1 MKLNI
6 SLLGAF
12 VGCVASVLAADR
24 TADGYGFIEGY
35 AGTPV
40 DAAKALPF
48 RYVASAVT
56 GGTLGGA
63 SSHAIDRSLPNTWA
77 PEAIYQLERWGASLT
92 TTFTGL
98 VPGATY
104 KVELHLTENYF
115 GGSNGGNGTGMR
127 IWKVSFNGVVA
138 ETDIDI
144 YREAGGPWKAL
155 CKQYETTADAN
166 GRIAV
171 LMQQTKDNGHFSG
184 IAVFGK
190 VAPSAPVCSGRVV
203 DGTSDLAFTW
213 DAATDVNRYYVQK
226 APDSTGPWTDVAET
240 RPETRA
246 ATFPSAY
253 DPSVKTCYRVVAS
266 NGVGMAASSVITF
279 QAADGTPL
287 KTRGET
293 VASAAS
299 AFYRITAEGAASD
312 PDNALAAD
320 AVTALGYT
328 LDIPGASTLL
338 LGAGQTFTV
347 GTLGTGDGG
356 AALTV
361 AGAGTVAPKGGS
373 LNLASDGL
381 LRVETAV
388 AGADSDALAKNGAGT
403 AVLAGGLTGFARA
416 AIYGGVLAVGNASD
430 ATLGPALS
438 GRGAF
443 EKRGAG
449 MLTVAK
455 ASPDLAGDVVVKEG
469 TLRFGVTGSAFGNVS
484 GRLVVEDGAALDV
497 ATDGL
502 ANETVNLG
510 ARTVVVAGAGP
521 DGRGAIVNTSG
532 KSQFNALRNGALAGD
547 VVFGGGGGT
556 KSESVGRWDFRSGA
570 LAMNGHSIE
579 KVGSNLVCLTG
590 IALTTGDRPVTI
602 DVKEGYWSSET
613 STTYTQGPANT
624 LRIHD
629 GALLDLYQMSN
640 PLNWTFDLLG
650 GSSVQ
655 FRSGNDSQNRITGPV
670 ALGAGDVNIFAKADV
685 HGSVYGDITG
695 PGRLRSV
702 SGPAGRVSLYGT
714 NSYAGGT
721 YVSGGDLYVAH
732 KDALPGYADPGK
744 VEVSNATL
752 ILGLDSGSW
761 TAADANALVSRGQI
775 PSNAQLGVSLKSG
788 ERTWT
793 DDLLFAQGGFSKYD
807 AGTLTL
813 QGRLEVP
820 RAILAMAGSLVLD
833 GANEHRTM
841 YVVQHHASKLVLT
854 NGAALKLSTVNDQ
867 NTQIGANARELAE
880 LHVRPGCFLGGT
892 NDCAVNSAT
901 AGILVGTSASGM
913 GLVTVADGATVKHK
927 VNLGV
932 NSGEA
937 QGAVHQFGGFV
948 ENQGGAANDIRVGDA
963 GYGYYELNAG
973 ELDWWGY
980 GTLGGPNGKAMGV
993 MVVHGGLFKYIPKI
1007 TAGRLGLSRGGSAA
1021 FYMDGGLVDFRAP
1034 GAMLALGENDNNGT
1048 GSGSQVTFTVD
1059 GGEVLFGNQTT
1070 WFGNRR
1076 DCQAVINLRN
1086 GGLLQ
1091 CGTLAANCNYFET
1104 NRETVVALLNF
1115 DGGVFR
1121 ATSNNNLFPSDAVR
1135 HADAV
1140 TLYAGGAVFDAS
1152 NFTLTVNHALTA
1164 ASGQGV
1170 ASISIPD
1177 ALKNASNYIGAPFVK
1192 ITGGGGCGATA
1203 VCTYDSRTRKVT
1215 GVKITNPGTG
1225 YTGAPTV
1232 TITGGGFTNVY
1243 SGTATLAANATTG
1256 GVTVRSATGT
1266 GTVVFSGSNAF
1277 NGPVTV
1283 ESGRLRVAAPGAFPE
1298 GNDLVLAGGT
1308 FDGSGQTV
1316 TAGVVRVTS
1325 GALCNVTLVCDRIE
1339 KTGDGELVLDG
1350 ARLVE
1355 RNGSALAGSI
1365 VLADRLAERPGL
1377 YETVLSGNGN
1387 WTAETTGGVI
1397 QLTTAKANTTSG
1409 WSDDTTAVYKGFI
1422 WNRGDAPVRW
1432 TFMESFDDLTRLWI
1446 DGEVVLADGN
1456 WNLAAKKTVELAPGA
1471 HRFELRL
1478 GQGGGGAGPSSACT
1492 NTLDGVRPE
1501 FGFAIDFQGRDEL
1514 RASNYT
1520 LPVDPGDGSLFTTTA
1535 GAVSFN
1541 NPAPA
1546 GATTLGGAFAFTGT
1560 WTVDMDDVLA
1570 GRPLTVTDAPLD
1582 LTGVTAVA
1590 FAHAADLPK
1599 RGIHVL
1605 ADSEKGFAGDV
1616 GTLSANLSGLP
1627 AGPWRLNV
1635 SGTKLRLVYPGGTTF
1650 YLR

>member
-1 MKLNI
+1 MKLKI
-6 SLLGAF
+6 GFL
-12 VGCVASVLAADR
+12 VVLAGWTAGIFAADR

-35 AGTPV
+35 AGTSV

-63 SSHAIDRSLPNTWA
+63 STHAIDRSLPNTWA
-77 PEAIYQLERWGASLT
+77 PEAIYQLERYGTSLT

-115 GGSNGGNGTGMR
+115 GGSNGGDGTGKR
-127 IWKVSFNGVVA
+127 VWKVSFNGVGA
-138 ETDIDI
+138 ETGIDI
-144 YREAGGPWKAL
+144 YRQAGGAWKAL

-171 LMQQTKDNGHFSG
+171 LMQATVDNGHFSG
-184 IAVFGK
+184 IALFGTA
-190 VAPSAPVCSGRVV
+190 APTAPTCSGRVV

-213 DAATDVNRYYVQK
+213 NAATDVNRYYVQR

-240 RPETRA
+240 RPETLS
-246 ATFPSAY
+246 ATLASAY

-266 NGVGMAASSVITF
+266 NGVGTAASPVVTF
-279 QAADGTPL
+279 QPADGTPL

-293 VASAAS
+293 VASNAS

-312 PDNALAAD
+312 PENALAAD

-328 LDIPGASTLL
+328 LDIPGVSTLL

-356 AALTV
+356 ATLTV
-361 AGAGTVAPKGGS
+361 AGAGAVAPKGGS

-381 LRVETAV
+381 LRVEATV
-388 AGADSDALAKNGAGT
+388 AGSGSDALAKNGAGT
-403 AVLAGGLTGFARA
+403 AVLAGGLSGFSKASV
-416 AIYGGVLAVGNASD
+416 YGGALAVESASD
-430 ATLGPALS
+430 ATLAPALT
-438 GRGAF
+438 GVGTF

-449 MLTVAK
+449 VLTVAK
-455 ASPDLAGDVVVKEG
+455 ANPDLAGDVVVKEG

-502 ANETVNLG
+502 VNETVNLG

-521 DGRGAIVNTSG
+521 DGRGAIVSTSG
-532 KSQFNALRNGALAGD
+532 KSQFNALRNGELAGD
-547 VVFGGGGGT
+547 AVFGGGNGT
-556 KSESVGRWDFRSGA
+556 KSESVGRWDFRGGA

-613 STTYTQGPANT
+613 STSYTQGPANT
-624 LRIHD
+624 LRVRD

-640 PLNWTFDLLG
+640 PLTWTFDLLG
-650 GSSVQ
+650 GASVQ

-670 ALGAGDVNIFAKADV
+670 TLGAGDVNIFAKSDV
-685 HGSVYGDITG
+685 HGSVHGDITG

-702 SGPAGRVSLYGT
+702 SGSAGRVSLYGT
-714 NSYAGGT
+714 NSYEGGT
-721 YVSGGDLYVAH
+721 YVGGGDLYVAH
-732 KDALPGYADPGK
+732 RDALPGYADPEK

-752 ILGLDSGSW
+752 ILGLDGGSW

-775 PSNAQLGVSLKSG
+775 RSNAQLGVSLKSG

-807 AGTLTL
+807 AGTLAL
-813 QGRLEVP
+813 QGRLEAP
-820 RAILAMAGSLVLD
+820 RSILQMGGTLVLD
-833 GANEHRTM
+833 GANEYRTS
-841 YVVQHHASKLVLT
+841 YVKQHHASKLVLT
-854 NGAALKLSTVNDQ
+854 NGASLKLSTAKDV

-892 NDCAVNSAT
+892 NDCAVNLAT

-927 VNLGV
+927 VNLGA

-937 QGAVHQFGGFV
+937 QGAVHQFGGLV
-948 ENQGGAANDIRVGDA
+948 ENQGGAANDIRVGDT

-980 GTLGGPNGKAMGV
+980 GTLGGANGNAMGV
-993 MVVHGGLFKYIPKI
+993 MVVHGGLFKYIPKM
-1007 TAGRLGLSRGGSAA
+1007 TSGRLGLSRGGSAA
-1021 FYMDGGLVDFRAP
+1021 FYMDGGRVDFRAS
-1034 GAMLALGENDNNGT
+1034 GAMLALGESDNNGT

-1059 GGEVLFGNQTT
+1059 GGEALFGNQTT

-1091 CGTLAANCNYFET
+1091 CGTLAANCDFYET
-1104 NRETVVALLNF
+1104 NRASVVALLNF

-1121 ATSNNNLFPSDAVR
+1121 ATSNNNLVPSDAAR

-1140 TLYAGGAVFDAS
+1140 TVYKGGAVFDAS
-1152 NFTLTVNHALTA
+1152 NFTFTVNQALTA

-1170 ASISIPD
+1170 ASISLPD

-1192 ITGGGGCGATA
+1192 ITGGGGRGATA

-1215 GVKITNPGTG
+1215 GVKVTSPGTG

-1243 SGTATLAANATTG
+1243 SGTATLAANAATG

-1266 GTVVFSGSNAF
+1266 GTVRLSVANAF
-1277 NGPVTV
+1277 NGPVAV
-1283 ESGRLRVAAPGAFPE
+1283 ESGRLRLAAAGAFPA

-1308 FDGSGQTV
+1308 FDGGGQVV

-1325 GALCNVTLVCDRIE
+1325 GTLKNVTLVCDRIE
-1339 KTGDGELVLDG
+1339 KTGDGELLLDG

-1355 RNGSALAGSI
+1355 KNGSALAGSI
-1365 VLADRLAERPGL
+1365 VLADRQAERPGL
-1377 YETVLSGNGN
+1377 YETVLAGAAN
-1387 WTAETTGGVI
+1387 WTDATTRDAV
-1397 QLTTAKANTTSG
+1397 QLTTAKGNTTAG
-1409 WSDDTTAVYKGFI
+1409 WSDNTTAVYEGYI
-1422 WNRGDAPVRW
+1422 WNRGASSVRW
-1432 TFMESFDDLTRLWI
+1432 TFMESFDDQVRLWI
-1446 DGEVVLADGN
+1446 DGETVLSDDG
-1456 WNLAAKKTVELAPGA
+1456 WNTAAKKTVELAPGA

-1478 GQGGGGAGPSSACT
+1478 GQGSGGAGPSSACS
-1492 NTLDGVRPE
+1492 NAADGQKPA

-1520 LPVDPGDGSLFTTTA
+1520 VPVDPGDGSLFTTTA
-1535 GAVSFN
+1535 GAVPFR
-1541 NPAPA
+1541 NPSPA
-1546 GATTLGGAFAFTGT
+1546 GGTSLAGPFVFTGT

-1570 GRPLTVTDAPLD
+1570 DLPLTVVGAPLD
-1582 LTGVTAVA
+1582 LADVTDVA
-1590 FAHAADLPK
+1590 FAHAENLPK
-1599 RGIHVL
+1599 RGIYVL

-1616 GTLSANLSGLP
+1616 AALSANLSGLP
-1627 AGPWRLNV
+1627 AGPWRLDV